1 MTQPLQLF
9 CFGFGYTAQALARRL
24 TMLGG
29 QVRGTVRTETKM
41 QALRTQ
47 GFDSLLFEDRNAVLS
62 ALLNCDLV
70 LMSAPPTTD
79 GDPVLAAFGE
89 TIRQAC
95 PKWLGYLS
103 TTGVYGDCAGRWVD
117 ETSLVAPASPRAQLR
132 AMAECAWQDL
142 AAAIARPCA
151 IFRLPGIY
159 GPARSPID
167 ALREGRARRID
178 KPGQVFSR
186 IHVDDLVETLIAAMT
201 RRAEGIFNVC
211 DDEPAPQHEV
221 VAHAARLLGVPAP
234 PLEPFVHA
242 EATLSPMARSF
253 YGESK
258 RVRNAKMKRELGVQL
273 RYPSFREGLAG
284 AL

>member
-9 CFGFGYTAQALARRL
+9 CFGFGYTAQVLARRL
-24 TMLGG
+24 TTLGG

-47 GFDSLLFEDRNAVLS
+47 GFDSLLFENRHAVLN

-70 LMSAPPTTD
+70 LISAPPTTD

-89 TIRQAC
+89 AIMQAC

-117 ETSLVAPASPRAQLR
+117 ETSPVAPASPRAQRR

-142 AAAIARPCA
+142 AAEIARPCA

-201 RRAEGIFNVC
+201 RSAEGIFNVC

-221 VAHAARLLGVPAP
+221 VAHAARLLGIPAP
-234 PLEPFVHA
+234 PLEPFVYA

-258 RVRNAKMKRELGVQL
+258 RVCNAKMKRELGVQL

-284 AL
+284 VL